1 MAQFRGR
8 NQQRTTTMENETKT
22 IEQVSDQ
29 HRVRELKIE
38 LAKTQ
43 QRNSLLSESL
53 NRLEKRAQKTTDYL
67 KEIFDPV
74 IDTFGFIE
82 EYEVRDIAE
91 EAAREAVDDFEI
103 DNHMDAIRRD
113 VLDNIDLNDYAETIR
128 DICGLNDPEDLDAP
142 NPLDNIRDI
151 IREELSGAYIQ
162 GQIKLS
168 DE

>member
-1 MAQFRGR
+1 
-8 NQQRTTTMENETKT
+8 MENETTISGNAKT
-22 IEQVSDQ
+22 I
-29 HRVRELKIE
+29 KI
-38 LAKTQ
+38 Q
-43 QRNSLLSESL
+43 QLESTLDSAQSRNKY
-53 NRLEKRAQKTTDYL
+53 LEKVIDENKKFQAAKLQTMVDL
-67 KEIFDPV
+67 FGPV
-74 IDTFGFIE
+74 IHEFSLVE

-91 EAAREAVDDFEI
+91 EAAREAVDDFDL

-128 DICGLNDPEDLDAP
+128 DICGLNDLDDLDAP

>member
-1 MAQFRGR
+1 
-8 NQQRTTTMENETKT
+8 MENETKT

-29 HRVRELKIE
+29 HRVRELETE
-38 LAKTQ
+38 LRKTKD
-43 QRNSLLSESL
+43 RNSFLGESL
-53 NRLEKRAQKTTDYL
+53 KLLEKRAQTTTDYL

-113 VLDNIDLNDYAETIR
+113 VLDNLDINDYAEAIR

>member
-1 MAQFRGR
+1 
-8 NQQRTTTMENETKT
+8 MENETKT
-22 IEQVSDQ
+22 ISQVSDQ
-29 HRVRELKIE
+29 HRVRELETE
-38 LAKTQ
+38 LRKTKD
-43 QRNSLLSESL
+43 RNSFLGESL
-53 NRLEKRAQKTTDYL
+53 KLLEKRAQTTTDYL

-103 DNHMDAIRRD
+103 DNHLDVIRRD
-113 VLDNIDLNDYAETIR
+113 VLDNLDINDYAETIR
-128 DICGLNDPEDLDAP
+128 DICGLNDLDDLDAP

>member
-1 MAQFRGR
+1 M
-8 NQQRTTTMENETKT
+8 TNETKT

-29 HRVRELKIE
+29 HRVRELETE
-38 LAKTQ
+38 LRKTKE
-43 QRNSLLSESL
+43 RNSFLGESL
-53 NRLEKRAQKTTDYL
+53 NRLEKRAQTTTDYL

-91 EAAREAVDDFEI
+91 EAAREAVDDFDL
-103 DNHMDAIRRD
+103 DNHMGEIRRD

>member
-1 MAQFRGR
+1 
-8 NQQRTTTMENETKT
+8 MENETKT
-22 IEQVSDQ
+22 ISQVSDQ
-29 HRVRELKIE
+29 HRVRELETE
-38 LAKTQ
+38 LRKTKD
-43 QRNSLLSESL
+43 RNSFLGESL
-53 NRLEKRAQKTTDYL
+53 KLLEKRAQTTTDYL

-113 VLDNIDLNDYAETIR
+113 VLDNLDINDYAEAIR

>member
-1 MAQFRGR
+1 MENQSTLSTEDKIKDLASVNDSLTSR
-8 NQQRTTTMENETKT
+8 NQYLQKVIEDNKKYQAAKLQTM
-22 IEQVSDQ
+22 VD
-29 HRVRELKIE
+29 L
-38 LAKTQ
+38 
-43 QRNSLLSESL
+43 
-53 NRLEKRAQKTTDYL
+53 
-67 KEIFDPV
+67 FGPV
-74 IDTFGFIE
+74 IHQFNLVE

-91 EAAREAVDDFEI
+91 EAAREAVDDFDL
-103 DNHMDAIRRD
+103 DNHMDEIRRD

>member
-1 MAQFRGR
+1 
-8 NQQRTTTMENETKT
+8 MENETKT
-22 IEQVSDQ
+22 IAQVSDQ
-29 HRVRELKIE
+29 HRVRELETE
-38 LAKTQ
+38 LRKTKD
-43 QRNSLLSESL
+43 RNSFLGESL
-53 NRLEKRAQKTTDYL
+53 KLLEKRAQTTTDYL

-113 VLDNIDLNDYAETIR
+113 VLDNLDINDYAEAIR

>member
-1 MAQFRGR
+1 MKG
-8 NQQRTTTMENETKT
+8 TLTMENETKT
-22 IEQVSDQ
+22 ISQVSDQ
-29 HRVRELKIE
+29 HRVRELETE
-38 LAKTQ
+38 LRKTKD
-43 QRNSLLSESL
+43 RNSFLGESL
-53 NRLEKRAQKTTDYL
+53 KLLEKRAQTTTDYL

>member
-1 MAQFRGR
+1 M
-8 NQQRTTTMENETKT
+8 TNETKT

-29 HRVRELKIE
+29 HRVRELETE
-38 LAKTQ
+38 LRKTKE
-43 QRNSLLSESL
+43 RNSFLGESL
-53 NRLEKRAQKTTDYL
+53 NRLEKRAQTTTDYL

-91 EAAREAVDDFEI
+91 EAAREAVDDFDL

>member
-1 MAQFRGR
+1 
-8 NQQRTTTMENETKT
+8 MENETKT

-29 HRVRELKIE
+29 HRVIELKIE

-43 QRNSLLSESL
+43 ERNSFLGESL
-53 NRLEKRAQKTTDYL
+53 KLLEKRAQKTTDYL

-103 DNHMDAIRRD
+103 DNHLDVIRRD
-113 VLDNIDLNDYAETIR
+113 VLDNLDINDYAEAIR

>member
-1 MAQFRGR
+1 
-8 NQQRTTTMENETKT
+8 MENETKT

-29 HRVRELKIE
+29 HRVKELKIE

-43 QRNSLLSESL
+43 ERNSFLGESL
-53 NRLEKRAQKTTDYL
+53 KLLEKRAQKTTDYL

-103 DNHMDAIRRD
+103 DNHLDVIRRD
-113 VLDNIDLNDYAETIR
+113 VLDNLDINDYAEAIR

>member
-1 MAQFRGR
+1 
-8 NQQRTTTMENETKT
+8 MENETKT
-22 IEQVSDQ
+22 ISQVSDQ
-29 HRVRELKIE
+29 HRVRELETE
-38 LAKTQ
+38 LRKTKD
-43 QRNSLLSESL
+43 RNSFLGESL
-53 NRLEKRAQKTTDYL
+53 KLLEKRAQTTTDYL

>member
-1 MAQFRGR
+1 
-8 NQQRTTTMENETKT
+8 MENETKT

-43 QRNSLLSESL
+43 ERNSFLNESL
-53 NRLEKRAQKTTDYL
+53 TRLEKRTQKTTDYL

-113 VLDNIDLNDYAETIR
+113 VLDNLDINDYAEAIR

>member
-1 MAQFRGR
+1 MENQNTLSTEDKIKDLVSVNDSLNSR
-8 NQQRTTTMENETKT
+8 NQYLQKVIDENRRD
-22 IEQVSDQ
+22 QV
-29 HRVRELKIE
+29 RKIE
-38 LAKTQ
+38 LMAELFTPVMQ
-43 QRNSLLSESL
+43 QFNFL
-53 NRLEKRAQKTTDYL
+53 D
-67 KEIFDPV
+67 
-74 IDTFGFIE
+74 

-91 EAAREAVDDFEI
+91 EAAREAVDDFDL
-103 DNHMDAIRRD
+103 DNHMDEIRRD

>member
-1 MAQFRGR
+1 M
-8 NQQRTTTMENETKT
+8 TNETKT

-29 HRVRELKIE
+29 HRVRELETE
-38 LAKTQ
+38 LRKTKE
-43 QRNSLLSESL
+43 RNSFLGESL
-53 NRLEKRAQKTTDYL
+53 NRLEKRAQTTTDYL

-103 DNHMDAIRRD
+103 DNHLDVIRRD

>member
-1 MAQFRGR
+1 MG
-8 NQQRTTTMENETKT
+8 
-22 IEQVSDQ
+22 
-29 HRVRELKIE
+29 
-38 LAKTQ
+38 
-43 QRNSLLSESL
+43 ESL
-53 NRLEKRAQKTTDYL
+53 NRLEKRVQTTTDYL

-103 DNHMDAIRRD
+103 DNHLDVIRRD
-113 VLDNIDLNDYAETIR
+113 VLDNLDINDYAEAIR

>member
-1 MAQFRGR
+1 
-8 NQQRTTTMENETKT
+8 MENQNTLSTDDKIKDLVSVNKSLTSRNEHLQKL
-22 IEQVSDQ
+22 IDENRRDQV
-29 HRVRELKIE
+29 RKIE
-38 LAKTQ
+38 LMAELFTPVMQ
-43 QRNSLLSESL
+43 QFNFL
-53 NRLEKRAQKTTDYL
+53 D
-67 KEIFDPV
+67 
-74 IDTFGFIE
+74 

-91 EAAREAVDDFEI
+91 EAAREAVDDFDL
-103 DNHMDAIRRD
+103 DNYMDEIRRD

>member
-1 MAQFRGR
+1 
-8 NQQRTTTMENETKT
+8 MENETKT

>member
-1 MAQFRGR
+1 MDNQNTLSTDDKIKDLVSVNKSLTSR
-8 NQQRTTTMENETKT
+8 NEYLQKLIDENRRD
-22 IEQVSDQ
+22 QV
-29 HRVRELKIE
+29 RKIE
-38 LAKTQ
+38 LIAELFK
-43 QRNSLLSESL
+43 
-53 NRLEKRAQKTTDYL
+53 
-67 KEIFDPV
+67 PV
-74 IDTFGFIE
+74 MEQFNFLD

-103 DNHMDAIRRD
+103 DSHMDEIRRD

>member
-1 MAQFRGR
+1 
-8 NQQRTTTMENETKT
+8 MENETKT

-43 QRNSLLSESL
+43 ERNSFLGESL
-53 NRLEKRAQKTTDYL
+53 KLLEKRAQKTTDYL

-103 DNHMDAIRRD
+103 DNHLDVIRRD
-113 VLDNIDLNDYAETIR
+113 VLDNLDINDYAEAIR

>member
-8 NQQRTTTMENETKT
+8 NQKRTMTMENQNTLSTEDKIKDLVSVNDSLTSRNQYLQKV
-22 IEQVSDQ
+22 IDENRRDQV
-29 HRVRELKIE
+29 RKIE
-38 LAKTQ
+38 LMAELFK
-43 QRNSLLSESL
+43 
-53 NRLEKRAQKTTDYL
+53 
-67 KEIFDPV
+67 PV
-74 IDTFGFIE
+74 MEQFNFLD

-91 EAAREAVDDFEI
+91 EAAREAVDDFDL
-103 DNHMDAIRRD
+103 DNHMDEIRRD

-151 IREELSGAYIQ
+151 IREELNGATIR
-162 GQIKLS
+162 GEIKLS

>member
-1 MAQFRGR
+1 
-8 NQQRTTTMENETKT
+8 MENETKT

-29 HRVRELKIE
+29 HRVRELETE
-38 LAKTQ
+38 LRKTKD
-43 QRNSLLSESL
+43 RNSFLGESL
-53 NRLEKRAQKTTDYL
+53 KLLEKRAQTTTDYL

>member
-1 MAQFRGR
+1 MD
-8 NQQRTTTMENETKT
+8 NETKT
-22 IEQVSDQ
+22 IAQVSDQ
-29 HRVRELKIE
+29 HRVRELETE
-38 LAKTQ
+38 LLKTKE
-43 QRNSLLSESL
+43 RNSFLGESL

-91 EAAREAVDDFEI
+91 EAAREAVDDFDL
-103 DNHMDAIRRD
+103 DNHMDEIRRD

-142 NPLDNIRDI
+142 NPLDNIREI
-151 IREELSGAYIQ
+151 IREELDGAYIR

>member
-1 MAQFRGR
+1 
-8 NQQRTTTMENETKT
+8 MENETTISGNAKT
-22 IEQVSDQ
+22 I
-29 HRVRELKIE
+29 KI
-38 LAKTQ
+38 Q
-43 QRNSLLSESL
+43 QLESTLDSAQSRNKY
-53 NRLEKRAQKTTDYL
+53 LEKVIDENKKFQAAKLQTMVDL
-67 KEIFDPV
+67 FGPV
-74 IDTFGFIE
+74 IHEFSLVE

-91 EAAREAVDDFEI
+91 EAAREAVDDFDL

>member
-1 MAQFRGR
+1 MD
-8 NQQRTTTMENETKT
+8 NETKT
-22 IEQVSDQ
+22 IAQVSDQ
-29 HRVRELKIE
+29 HRVRELETE
-38 LAKTQ
+38 LLKTKE
-43 QRNSLLSESL
+43 RNSFLGESL

-91 EAAREAVDDFEI
+91 EAAREAVDDFDL
-103 DNHMDAIRRD
+103 DNHMDEIRRD